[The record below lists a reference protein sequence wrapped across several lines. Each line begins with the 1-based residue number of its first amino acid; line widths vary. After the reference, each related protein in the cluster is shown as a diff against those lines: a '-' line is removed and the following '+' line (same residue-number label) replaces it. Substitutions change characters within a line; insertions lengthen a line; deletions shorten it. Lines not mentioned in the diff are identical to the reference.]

1 MNDNSHS
8 TLTALSRIIEAN
20 HQSARRRFVKL
31 SAATMGLAIMP
42 GSVAF
47 AANVTAMSATVGLQL
62 YTLRDMMAVSLPATL
77 KLVAAVGYK
86 ELEFA
91 GYFDHKPSEVKTIL
105 KNEGLTAPSAH
116 IPLTAFDNNG
126 VNAVIDHALEVGHKY
141 IVIPYLTEEQRGTG
155 IDVYKKLAA
164 HCNQIGEACNKA
176 GLRLAYHHHDFEFE
190 VRDGQVPYDVLLNE
204 TDKNLM
210 AMEMDLFWMAKAKQD
225 PLAYFK
231 HHPGRFKL
239 WHVKDMDQAGNFADV
254 GTGTIDFAPIFA
266 QAKLSGVEHKFVE
279 RDKTDDKLK
288 TIQQGYKAVSQL
300 LA

>member
-1 MNDNSHS
+1 MKNTSRAKQS
-8 TLTALSRIIEAN
+8 TFIDTEYKSSRRN
-20 HQSARRRFVKL
+20 FVKL
-31 SAATMGLAIMP
+31 SAATMALAAMP
-42 GSVAF
+42 GSIAF
-47 AANVTAMSATVGLQL
+47 AADAMSKSAKVGLQL

-91 GYFDHKPSEVKTIL
+91 GYFEHKPSEIKTIL
-105 KNEGLTAPSAH
+105 NNEGLSAPSAH
-116 IPLTAFDNNG
+116 IALTTFDSG
-126 VNAVIDHALEVGHKY
+126 VNAVIDHALEVGHDY

-164 HCNQIGEACNKA
+164 RCNVIGEACNKA
-176 GLRLAYHHHDFEFE
+176 GLKLAYHHHDFEFE
-190 VRDGQVPYDVLLNE
+190 MRDGQLPYDVLLNE
-204 TDKNLM
+204 TDQDIM
-210 AMEMDLFWMAKAKQD
+210 AMEMDLFWMYKAKQD

-231 HHPGRFKL
+231 QYPGRFKL
-239 WHVKDMDQAGNFADV
+239 WHVKDMDKAGNFADV

-266 QAKLSGVEHKFVE
+266 QAKLSGVEHRFVE
-279 RDKTDDKLK
+279 RDQTDDKLK

>member
-1 MNDNSHS
+1 MKRTPNNA
-8 TLTALSRIIEAN
+8 TVALSASLGAEY
-20 HQSARRRFVKL
+20 QSGRRRFVKL
-31 SAATMGLAIMP
+31 SAATLGLASMS
-42 GSVAF
+42 GSLGF
-47 AANVTAMSATVGLQL
+47 AATMSAKSVNIGLQL
-62 YTLRDMMAVSLPATL
+62 YTLREMMAVSLPATL

-91 GYFDHKPSEVKTIL
+91 GYFDHKPSEIKTIL
-105 KNEGLTAPSAH
+105 KNEGLSAPSAH
-116 IPLTAFDNNG
+116 IPLTAFNNS
-126 VNAVIDHALEVGHKY
+126 VSAVIDHALEVGHKY

-155 IDVYKKLAA
+155 IDVYKKLAQQ
-164 HCNQIGEACNKA
+164 CNSIGEACNKA
-176 GLRLAYHHHDFEFE
+176 GLKLAYHQHDFEFE
-190 VRDGQVPYDVLLNE
+190 MRDGQVPYDVLLNE

-210 AMEMDLFWMAKAKQD
+210 DMEMDLFWMAKAKQD

-231 HHPGRFKL
+231 QHPGRFKL

-279 RDKTDDKLK
+279 RDRTDDKLK
-288 TIQQGYKAVSQL
+288 TIQQGYKAVSRL